1 MAEPGCGVTA
11 YAAPDGADA
20 EPGPAA
26 AATAPPV
33 RAAGAVVWRPGP
45 DGPQVALIHRQRYD
59 DWTFPKGK
67 CEPGEHVLQTA
78 VREVEE
84 ETGLAVRLGRPLG
97 QVSYWT
103 GPAGRDE
110 RAGAGA
116 RPGRNGR
123 PGRAKLVDYWSAE
136 PAVPADR
143 PWTPNSEVDA
153 LEWLPVPAA
162 LGRLTYAHDAGLLAA
177 FQAAPAQTAAL
188 ILVRHASAG
197 DKAEWDGQDLARPLD
212 AAGTADAAALAGL
225 LACYGTRTRVVS
237 SPALRCTATIAPF
250 AVLAGLPI
258 ELEPS
263 FAPAPPEPVRPG
275 RAAQVVA
282 AIATARQ
289 PAVLCAHRE
298 NLPVLL
304 GVACGELGS
313 PPPQGAELA
322 KGGFWVLHTASGRLA
337 GAERHDNSERPVP
350 G

>member
-1 MAEPGCGVTA
+1 MPEPGCGVTA
-11 YAAPDGADA
+11 CAAPARAGA
-20 EPGPAA
+20 AA
-26 AATAPPV
+26 VPAATAAAPPV
-33 RAAGAVVWRPGP
+33 CAAGAVVWRPGP
-45 DGPQVALIHRQRYD
+45 DGPQIALIHRPRYD

-78 VREVEE
+78 VREVKE
-84 ETGLAVRLGRPLG
+84 ETGLAVTLGRPLG
-97 QVSYWT
+97 QVRYWT
-103 GPAGRDE
+103 GRGGRDE
-110 RAGAGA
+110 LAGVGA

-123 PGRAKLVDYWSAE
+123 PRRPKLVDYWSAV
-136 PAVPADR
+136 PAVPAD
-143 PWTPNSEVDA
+143 PPFTPSREVDA
-153 LEWLPVPAA
+153 LDWLPVPAA

-177 FQAAPAQTAAL
+177 FQAAPAETAAL

-212 AAGTADAAALAGL
+212 AAGAADAAALAGL
-225 LACYGTRTRVVS
+225 LACYGTRTRVIS
-237 SPALRCTATIAPF
+237 SPALRCTATVAPF
-250 AVLAGLPI
+250 AALAGLPV

-263 FAPAPPEPVRPG
+263 FASASPMPVRPG
-275 RAAQVVA
+275 RAAQVAA
-282 AIATARQ
+282 AITTGGQ

-337 GAERHDNSERPVP
+337 GAERHDNSQRPVP
-350 G
+350 V